1 MDETTA
7 LNDVTATTTIT
18 KKHDWKGKKGYMPL
32 VVSLALLLGVA
43 FYAGQID
50 GRTTRAA
57 AAEAATG
64 MDAANADAA
73 SNVGRVCAKSSGTFD
88 SQTDFCYTCG
98 SGKTLGYC
106 WNSQNPQCPPACDNV
121 QGVSGIGDNQ
131 CGGACD
137 EFLNAYDAPNEELC
151 KGMGCFWQ
159 WDRCVE
165 NEDDDRQ
172 PGSCGRN
179 AA

>member
-73 SNVGRVCAKSSGTFD
+73 SNEAEFTCAKSSGTFD

-137 EFLNAYDAPNEELC
+137 EFLKYSDAPNAVLC
-151 KGMGCFWQ
+151 EGMGGNWAM
-159 WDRCVE
+159 
-165 NEDDDRQ
+165 DDDEYSTCFDVRML
-172 PGSCGRN
+172 
-179 AA
+179 